1 MVEPLR
7 RLLLNRFV
15 LGVKIEANF
24 VCIQLIGNTIIIQW
38 EKLKR
43 MKNQKTKIDQNA
55 HMFLVLYYTL
65 HMDCDI

>member
-43 MKNQKTKIDQNA
+43 MKNQKTKSKNRSKCTYVSS
-55 HMFLVLYYTL
+55 FVLYITYGL
-65 HMDCDI
+65 

>member
-24 VCIQLIGNTIIIQW
+24 VCTQLIGNTIIIQW

-43 MKNQKTKIDQNA
+43 MKNQKTKSKNQ
-55 HMFLVLYYTL
+55 YG
-65 HMDCDI
+65 